1 MENNIYLL
9 IHLLFYPI
17 SNQCMWCFKVISVR
31 LYLFLEQW
39 VFQWIKCHG
48 LWQIFWIYACNCLR
62 RELYLSN
69 KRMRSENNIKVSL
82 IFLVQTSVSLHQRN
96 RILLTI
102 ITDEIKKQTNQNK
115 KETNKPKQNHLSK
128 STANYERIRI
138 LLEWKELV
146 LVTTSVYML
155 GQCKYG

>member
-1 MENNIYLL
+1 
-9 IHLLFYPI
+9 
-17 SNQCMWCFKVISVR
+17 
-31 LYLFLEQW
+31 
-39 VFQWIKCHG
+39 
-48 LWQIFWIYACNCLR
+48 
-62 RELYLSN
+62 
-69 KRMRSENNIKVSL
+69 MRSENNIKVSL

-138 LLEWKELV
+138 LLE
-146 LVTTSVYML
+146 
-155 GQCKYG
+155 